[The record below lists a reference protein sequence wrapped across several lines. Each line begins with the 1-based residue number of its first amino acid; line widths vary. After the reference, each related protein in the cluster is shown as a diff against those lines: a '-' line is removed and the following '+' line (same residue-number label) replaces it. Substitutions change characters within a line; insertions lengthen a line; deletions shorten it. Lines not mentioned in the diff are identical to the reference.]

1 MLTAKQEKFC
11 LIYVETGNATYA
23 YKQAYDTSSMTD
35 KTVNE
40 KASLNLKKG
49 KIRARINELR
59 DDVAK
64 EHKITVDDLLNELN
78 EHRSIALQLENPQL
92 NAANN
97 ATMGKAKLLGFLDRD
112 NQDGKDSAL
121 LLAQAMAQFASK
133 INGN

>member
-49 KIRARINELR
+49 KIRARIKELR
-59 DDVAK
+59 EDAAK
-64 EHKITVDDLLNELN
+64 DHKITVDSLIQEL
-78 EHRSIALQLENPQL
+78 EDHRVIAVGLDNPQL
-92 NAANN
+92 TAANN
-97 ATMGKAKLLGFLDRD
+97 ATMGKAKLLGFLDKEKQEE
-112 NQDGKDSAL
+112 QDSIS
-121 LLAQAMAQFASK
+121 LLANAMASFAEK
-133 INGN
+133 MPN